1 MTNTFV
7 SVIGMIAAF
16 CTTIAQLPQVL
27 KVLRTN
33 QTRDISLWMYIII
46 NVGILLW
53 LVYGIYIVDYPLILA
68 NAVTL
73 ILTMIVLIMKIK
85 LG

>member
-1 MTNTFV
+1 MTNTTI

-27 KVLRTN
+27 KVLKTH

-46 NVGILLW
+46 NIGVVLW
-53 LVYGIYIVDYPLILA
+53 LVYGLYILDYPLILA
-68 NAVTL
+68 NAVTF

-85 LG
+85 HG

>member
-1 MTNTFV
+1 MKTTI
-7 SVIGMIAAF
+7 SIIGIIAAF
-16 CTTIAQLPQVL
+16 CTTIAQLPQLVKVL
-27 KVLRTN
+27 KTH

-46 NVGILLW
+46 NFGVVLW
-53 LVYGIYIVDYPLILA
+53 LIYGICIYDYPLMIA
-68 NAVTL
+68 NAVTF

>member
-1 MTNTFV
+1 MIYTFV

-27 KVLRTN
+27 KVLKTH

-46 NVGILLW
+46 NIGIFLW
-53 LVYGIYIVDYPLILA
+53 LAYGIFILDYPLIFA
-68 NAVTL
+68 NAVTF

-85 LG
+85 HG